1 MNERNPRSSPWPF
14 VGLLW
19 VTATA
24 GYLCRVNISTAGAL
38 LMEEFHLSQV
48 TMGPVFSAFL
58 LGYALCQVPAG
69 ALADRFGAK
78 RTLTAAALLWT
89 ALTMAQCVVGWDA
102 LPFGA
107 GAAMTLLLVLRFLL
121 GVAEAPTYPGAAAGI
136 SRWVPAVQH
145 GRATGIVISS
155 IGLGSALAPPLVS
168 SLMVQWGWR
177 AALAISSLPA
187 LAVALVWTQVVAP
200 GSRIASTETE
210 SVPPPA
216 NGNAAP
222 ARRKGWSFFLLTAS
236 YSLQGY
242 LGYIFVFWLYLYLV
256 QERKFGLLEGAWVAS
271 LPWLLSIASIPLGG
285 FLSDR
290 LVVGRLGPV
299 WGRRMVPIVG
309 LGLSGIL
316 TSVGAH
322 TESPAVAAASLALA
336 TAFVLS
342 VEGPFWAT
350 MMGLAGPKSGTAG
363 GIMNMGSNVGGMI
376 SPVLTPVL
384 AQRIGWENALH
395 VAGVLGCL
403 AAALWLGIDPRATVS
418 NDTAGATPE
427 IG

>member
-168 SLMVQWGWR
+168 SLMVHWGWR

-200 GSRIASTETE
+200 GSRIASTGTE

-222 ARRKGWSFFLLTAS
+222 VRRKAWSFFLLTAS

-299 WGRRMVPIVG
+299 WGRRMVPILG
-309 LGLSGIL
+309 LGLAGIL

-395 VAGVLGCL
+395 FAGLLGCL
-403 AAALWLGIDPRATVS
+403 AAALWLGIDPARDV
-418 NDTAGATPE
+418 GAHSSRT
-427 IG
+427 

>member
-1 MNERNPRSSPWPF
+1 MKDRDPRSSPWPV
-14 VGLLW
+14 VGLLL

-24 GYLCRVNISTAGAL
+24 SYLCRVNISTAGAL
-38 LMEEFHLSQV
+38 LMEEFALSQV
-48 TMGPVFSAFL
+48 AMGRVFSAFL
-58 LGYALCQVPAG
+58 LGYALCQIPAG
-69 ALADRFGAK
+69 AVADRFGAK
-78 RTLTAAALLWT
+78 RTLATAAVGWT
-89 ALTMAQCVVGWDA
+89 ALTLAQSAVGWDE

-107 GAAMTLLLVLRFLL
+107 GATMILLLVFRFLL

-136 SRWVPAVQH
+136 SRWVPAVQQ
-145 GRATGIVISS
+145 GRATGIVIAS

-168 SLMVQWGWR
+168 SLMVRFGWR
-177 AALAISSLPA
+177 VALAISALPA
-187 LAVALVWTQVVAP
+187 LAVALVWTRVAEP
-200 GSRIASTETE
+200 ASTRTE
-210 SVPPPA
+210 SVPP
-216 NGNAAP
+216 AATGHSAP
-222 ARRKGWSFFLLTAS
+222 PRRGGWSFFLLTAS

-242 LGYIFVFWLYLYLV
+242 LGYIFVFWFYLYLV

-271 LPWLLSIASIPLGG
+271 LPWLLSIVSIPLGG

-299 WGRRMVPIVG
+299 WGRRTVPILG

-322 TESPAVAAASLALA
+322 TESPAVAAVSLALA

-342 VEGPFWAT
+342 VEGAFWAT
-350 MMGLAGPKSGTAG
+350 MMGLAGSRSGTAG
-363 GIMNMGSNVGGMI
+363 GIMNMGSNVGGLI
-376 SPVLTPVL
+376 SPVLTPLL

-395 VAGVLGCL
+395 FAGMLGCL
-403 AAALWLGIDPRATVS
+403 AAALWLGIDPARES
-418 NDTAGATPE
+418 PSPNDMAHAEPE

>member
-1 MNERNPRSSPWPF
+1 MKDRDLRSSPWPV
-14 VGLLW
+14 VGLLL

-24 GYLCRVNISTAGAL
+24 SYLCRVNISTAGAL
-38 LMEEFHLSQV
+38 LMEEFALSQV
-48 TMGPVFSAFL
+48 AMGRVFSAFL
-58 LGYALCQVPAG
+58 LGYALCQIPAG
-69 ALADRFGAK
+69 AVADRFGAK
-78 RTLTAAALLWT
+78 RTLATAAVGWT
-89 ALTMAQCVVGWDA
+89 ALTLAQSAVGWDA

-107 GAAMTLLLVLRFLL
+107 GATMILLLVFRFLL

-136 SRWVPAVQH
+136 SRWVPAVQQ
-145 GRATGIVISS
+145 GRATGIVIAS

-168 SLMVQWGWR
+168 SLMVRFGWR
-177 AALAISSLPA
+177 AALAISALPA
-187 LAVALVWTQVVAP
+187 LAVALVWTRVAEP
-200 GSRIASTETE
+200 ASTRTE
-210 SVPPPA
+210 SVPP
-216 NGNAAP
+216 AATGHSAP
-222 ARRKGWSFFLLTAS
+222 PRRGGWSFFLLTAS

-242 LGYIFVFWLYLYLV
+242 LGYIFVFWFYLYLV

-271 LPWLLSIASIPLGG
+271 LPWLLSIVSIPLGG

-299 WGRRMVPIVG
+299 WGRRTVPILG

-322 TESPAVAAASLALA
+322 TESPAVAAVSLALA

-350 MMGLAGPKSGTAG
+350 MMGLAGSRSGTAG
-363 GIMNMGSNVGGMI
+363 GIMNMGSNVGGLI
-376 SPVLTPVL
+376 SPVLTPLL
-384 AQRIGWENALH
+384 AERIGWENALH
-395 VAGVLGCL
+395 IAGVLGLL
-403 AAALWLGIDPRATVS
+403 AAALWLGIDPARES
-418 NDTAGATPE
+418 PSPNDMAHAEPE